1 MAAIETA
8 PTGEEIKMKAVQ
20 LAGYECSNE
29 VLALNDVEI
38 PEPDAGKLR
47 IKVRA
52 AALNPLDYRIRN
64 GEMKLAMKYA
74 MPHGVGFDV
83 AGIVDKIGP
92 GVSSVSIGDEV
103 YGRVDSSLMGTVAEY
118 CLARAE
124 DVALKPASL
133 SFEEAASIP
142 LVALTSWQ
150 AIIEPAR
157 GEPMKQGAKVLIHAG
172 AGGIGTS
179 AIQLAKLHGAEI
191 WTTTSTKNVELVSG
205 LGADHVIDYKQ
216 SDYRDICKDLDLVFD
231 TLGGDTTMDS
241 LKCLKP
247 GGRLVAI
254 TGVPTREFAIDAGLP
269 WILQMVLGFGS
280 RKLTGAAK
288 NLGVSYDF
296 IGMEPNA
303 EQLKIIAG
311 YVEQGQFKATID
323 STYKLE
329 DFAKAYERQESGR
342 ARGKVVFS
350 IAENE

>member
-8 PTGEEIKMKAVQ
+8 PIGEDIKMKAVQ
-20 LAGYECSNE
+20 LTAYGRSND

-38 PEPDAGKLR
+38 PQPDAGQLR

-52 AALNPLDYRIRN
+52 AALNPLDYRIRK
-64 GEMKLAMKYA
+64 GEMKLALKYS
-74 MPHGVGFDV
+74 MPHSVGFDV
-83 AGIVDKIGP
+83 AGIVDEVGP
-92 GVSSVSIGDEV
+92 GVTSVSVGDEV
-103 YGRVDSSLMGTVAEY
+103 YGRVDSALMGTVAEY

-157 GEPMKQGAKVLIHAG
+157 GEPMQQGAKVLIHAG

-191 WTTTSTKNVELVSG
+191 WTTTSTRNVEFVSG

-216 SDYRDICKDLDLVFD
+216 SDYREICKDMDLVYD

-254 TGVPTREFAIDAGLP
+254 TGVPTREFAKDAGLP
-269 WILQMVLGFGS
+269 WILQVILGLGS
-280 RKLTGAAK
+280 RRLNAAASK
-288 NLGVSYDF
+288 LGVSYDF

-311 YVEQGQFKATID
+311 YVEQGQFKAIID
-323 STYKLE
+323 STYKME
-329 DFAKAYERQESGR
+329 DFEQAYERQESGR

-350 IAENE
+350 IAENQ